1 MTLRRDAESLSGHLT
16 SGGAGSVPMSG
27 TARRVSPST
36 LRHVMLAAA
45 VGSALE
51 WYDFFIYGTASAL
64 VFGELFFPK
73 YDVTVATLAAFA
85 TFAVG
90 FLARPFGGL
99 FFGHFGDRMGRK
111 PMLVATIMLVGGGT
125 FLIGL
130 LPTYAAIGI
139 WAPILLLLLRLLQGF
154 GAGAEYGGAVIMAVE
169 YAPPGQRGLY
179 GSFAPLGVTAGNL
192 MAAGVFYLVTMM
204 SKDDLLAWGWRI
216 PFLISLVLL
225 GLGVWIRARVAETP
239 VFTEANATRPPLRA
253 PAIEALRRHPRNF
266 FVVVGARLAENGLGY
281 LFPVFG
287 LSYVINTLHMS
298 REVAITGVMLGNFAE
313 VFGIVFFS
321 WLSDKVGRRP
331 VYMGGAL
338 FSAAF
343 AFPFFM
349 LAGTLNPT
357 LICLAFILIMGIG
370 GGAMFGPQAA
380 YFAELFGPRLRYSG
394 FAFARELGSILAGGP
409 SPLIAALLVGWMA
422 GAPWGV
428 ACYVILLSLITA
440 FAVWCGPETSQSDIR
455 ADVPEDLAV
464 PKAQLR

>member
-1 MTLRRDAESLSGHLT
+1 MAQPNRDA
-16 SGGAGSVPMSG
+16 AGI
-27 TARRVSPST
+27 RPST
-36 LRHVMLAAA
+36 LKHVMLAAA

-73 YDVTVATLAAFA
+73 SDAAVGGVTLGTLAAYA

-90 FLARPFGGL
+90 FIARPFGGL
-99 FFGHFGDRMGRK
+99 FFGHFGDRFGRK
-111 PMLVATIMLVGGGT
+111 PMLVATILLVGGGT

-139 WAPILLLLLRLLQGF
+139 WAPLLLLLMRLIQGF
-154 GAGAEYGGAVIMAVE
+154 GAGAEYGGAVILAVE
-169 YAPPGQRGLY
+169 YAPPGKRGLY
-179 GSFAPLGVTAGNL
+179 GGFAPMGVTVGNL
-192 MAAGVFYLVTMM
+192 MAAGVFYLVTML

-216 PFLISLVLL
+216 PFLVSLLLL
-225 GLGVWIRARVAETP
+225 GLGVWIRARVSETP
-239 VFTEANATRPPLRA
+239 VFAQLEAKRPPLKA

-266 FVVVGARLAENGLGY
+266 LVVIGARLAENGLGY

-287 LSYVINTLHMS
+287 LGYVINTLHMP
-298 REVAITGVMLGNFAE
+298 REVAITGVMLGNGAE
-313 VFGIVFFS
+313 IIGIMFFS
-321 WLSDKVGRRP
+321 WLSDIVGRRP

-343 AFPFFM
+343 AFPFF
-349 LAGTLNPT
+349 LLTNTLNPA
-357 LICLAFILIMGIG
+357 LISLAFILIMGIG

-380 YFAELFGPRLRYSG
+380 FFAELFGPRLRYSG

-409 SPLIAALLVGWMA
+409 SPFIAALLVGYMA

-440 FAVWCGPETSQSDIR
+440 LAVWWGPETHASDI
-455 ADVPEDLAV
+455 AAEQPEDAETEPRARPRLA
-464 PKAQLR
+464 

>member
-1 MTLRRDAESLSGHLT
+1 MILQPDARAPWQGLPSGPAAAT
-16 SGGAGSVPMSG
+16 SATTPP
-27 TARRVSPST
+27 AAPRT

-73 YDVTVATLAAFA
+73 YDVAVGTLAAYA

-99 FFGHFGDRMGRK
+99 FFGHFGDVMGRK
-111 PMLVATIMLVGGGT
+111 PMLVATILLVGGGT

-139 WAPILLLLLRLLQGF
+139 WAPILLLALRMVQGF
-154 GAGAEYGGAVIMAVE
+154 GAGAEYGGAVIIAVE
-169 YAPPGQRGLY
+169 YAPPGKRGLY

-192 MAAGVFYLVTMM
+192 MAAGVFYLVALLP
-204 SKDDLLAWGWRI
+204 KDDLLAWGWRI
-216 PFLISLVLL
+216 PFLVSLVLL
-225 GLGVWIRARVAETP
+225 GVGVYIRARVAETP
-239 VFTEANATRPPLRA
+239 VFADTSATRPRLRA

-287 LSYVINTLHMS
+287 LGYVINTLHMP

-313 VFGIVFFS
+313 MFGIVLFS

-331 VYMGGAL
+331 VYIGGAL

-349 LAGTLNPT
+349 LTRTLDPV
-357 LICLAFILIMGIG
+357 LIAVAFILIMGVG

-409 SPLIAALLVGWMA
+409 APFIAALLVGWMA

-440 FAVWCGPETSQSDIR
+440 FAVWCGPETNRGDIR
-455 ADVPEDLAV
+455 ADKPENAAAG
-464 PKAQLR
+464 PSR

>member
-1 MTLRRDAESLSGHLT
+1 MADLASAR
-16 SGGAGSVPMSG
+16 VPS
-27 TARRVSPST
+27 ST
-36 LRHVMLAAA
+36 LKHVIAAAA

-73 YDVTVATLAAFA
+73 SDTAVGGVTLGTLAAYA

-90 FLARPFGGL
+90 FIARPFGGL
-99 FFGHFGDRMGRK
+99 FFGHFGDRFGRK
-111 PMLVATIMLVGGGT
+111 PMLVATILLVGGGT

-139 WAPILLLLLRLLQGF
+139 WAPLLLLLMRLIQGF
-154 GAGAEYGGAVIMAVE
+154 GAGADYGGAVILGVE
-169 YAPPGQRGLY
+169 YAPPGRRGLY
-179 GSFAPLGVTAGNL
+179 GGFAPMGVTVGNL
-192 MAAGVFYLVTMM
+192 MAAGVFYLVTML

-216 PFLISLVLL
+216 PFLVSLVLL
-225 GLGVWIRARVAETP
+225 GLGVWIRAKVSETP
-239 VFTEANATRPPLRA
+239 VFAAVEAKRPPLKA

-266 FVVVGARLAENGLGY
+266 LVVIGARLAENGLGY

-287 LSYVINTLHMS
+287 LGYVINTLHMS
-298 REVAITGVMLGNFAE
+298 REVAITGVMLGNGAE
-313 VFGIVFFS
+313 IIGIMFFS

-343 AFPFFM
+343 AFPFF
-349 LAGTLNPT
+349 LLTNTLNPA
-357 LICLAFILIMGIG
+357 LISLAFILIMGIG

-380 YFAELFGPRLRYSG
+380 FFAELFGPRLRYSG

-409 SPLIAALLVGWMA
+409 SPFIAALLVGYMA

-428 ACYVILLSLITA
+428 ACYVILLSLLTA
-440 FAVWCGPETSQSDIR
+440 LAVWWGPETNLSDIA
-455 ADVPEDLAV
+455 ADTPAEVTAEPRTRERLA
-464 PKAQLR
+464 

>member
-1 MTLRRDAESLSGHLT
+1 
-16 SGGAGSVPMSG
+16 MSG
-27 TARRVSPST
+27 TAQRVSTNT
-36 LRHVMLAAA
+36 LRHVMVASAI
-45 VGSALE
+45 GSALE

-73 YDVTVATLAAFA
+73 FDVTIGTLAAYA

-111 PMLVATIMLVGGGT
+111 PMLVATILLVGGGT

-130 LPTYAAIGI
+130 LPTYASIGI
-139 WAPILLLLLRLLQGF
+139 WAPLLLLLMRLLQGF

-169 YAPPGQRGLY
+169 FAPPGKRGLY

-216 PFLISLVLL
+216 PFLVSLVLL
-225 GLGVWIRARVAETP
+225 LVGVYIRMRVAETP
-239 VFTEANATRPPLRA
+239 VFTEANAKRPKLRL

-266 FVVVGARLAENGLGY
+266 LVVIGARLAENGLGY

-287 LSYVINTLHMS
+287 LGYVINTLHMS
-298 REVAITGVMLGNFAE
+298 KEVAITGVMLGNFAE
-313 VFGIVFFS
+313 MICIVAAS
-321 WLSDKVGRRP
+321 WLSDKIGRRP

-338 FSAAF
+338 FSALF
-343 AFPFFM
+343 AFPFFLM
-349 LAGTLNPT
+349 VGTRNPVM
-357 LICLAFILIMGIG
+357 ISLAFILIMGIG
-370 GGAMFGPQAA
+370 GGGMFGPQAS

-409 SPLIAALLVGWMA
+409 SPLIAALLVGWLA

-428 ACYVILLSLITA
+428 ACYVILLSLLTA
-440 FAVWCGPETSQSDIR
+440 LAVWWGPETTHSDIR
-455 ADVPEDLAV
+455 AEHPEDLEV
-464 PKAQLR
+464 PEVASTVPAQ

>member
-1 MTLRRDAESLSGHLT
+1 
-16 SGGAGSVPMSG
+16 MSQSMA
-27 TARRVSPST
+27 TVQPSK

-73 YDVTVATLAAFA
+73 FDVTVATLASFA

-111 PMLVATIMLVGGGT
+111 PMLVATLLLVGGGT

-130 LPTYAAIGI
+130 LPTYASAGI
-139 WAPILLLLLRLLQGF
+139 WAPIMLLALRLIQGF

-169 YAPPGQRGLY
+169 FAPPGKRGLY
-179 GSFAPLGVTAGNL
+179 GGFAPLGVTVGNL
-192 MAAGVFYLVTMM
+192 LAAGVFYLVTML
-204 SKDDLLAWGWRI
+204 SKNDLLAWGWRI
-216 PFLISLVLL
+216 PFLVSLLLL
-225 GLGVWIRARVAETP
+225 GLGVFIRARVSETP
-239 VFTEANATRPPLRA
+239 VFEAANAKRPPLKA

-298 REVAITGVMLGNFAE
+298 REVAISGVMLGNVAE

-321 WLSDKVGRRP
+321 WLSDIVGRRP

-343 AFPFFM
+343 AFPFF
-349 LAGTLNPT
+349 LLVGTLNPMM
-357 LICLAFILIMGIG
+357 ISLAFILIMGIG

-394 FAFARELGSILAGGP
+394 FAFARELGSIIAGGP
-409 SPLIAALLVGWMA
+409 SPFIAALLVGWLA

-428 ACYVILLSLITA
+428 ACYVILLSLLTA
-440 FAVWCGPETSQSDIR
+440 FAVWCGPETNQSDIAAEGR
-455 ADVPEDLAV
+455 EDEA
-464 PKAQLR
+464 AQARI

>member
-1 MTLRRDAESLSGHLT
+1 VSL
-16 SGGAGSVPMSG
+16 
-27 TARRVSPST
+27 TAPAVSPTT

-73 YDVTVATLAAFA
+73 FDATVGTLAAFA

-111 PMLVATIMLVGGGT
+111 PMLVATLLLVGGGT

-130 LPTYAAIGI
+130 LPTYASIGI
-139 WAPILLLLLRLLQGF
+139 WAPILLLLLRLVQGF

-169 YAPPGQRGLY
+169 FAPPGKRGLY
-179 GSFAPLGVTAGNL
+179 GSFAPLGVTFGNL
-192 MAAGVFYLVTMM
+192 LAAGVFYLVAMM
-204 SKDDLLAWGWRI
+204 SKDDLLTWGWRI
-216 PFLISLVLL
+216 PFLVSLLLL
-225 GLGVWIRARVAETP
+225 GLGVLIRARITETP
-239 VFTEANATRPPLRA
+239 VFTEANAKRPALRA

-287 LSYVINTLHMS
+287 LSYVINTLQMP
-298 REVAITGVMLGNFAE
+298 RELAIVAVMLGNFTE
-313 VFGIVFFS
+313 IFGIVLFS

-338 FSAAF
+338 FSAVF
-343 AFPFFM
+343 AFPFFA
-349 LAGTLNPT
+349 LVGTLNPM
-357 LICLAFILIMGIG
+357 LICLAFMLVMGIG
-370 GGAMFGPQAA
+370 SAAMFGPQAA

-409 SPLIAALLVGWMA
+409 SPLIAAALIGWMA

-428 ACYVILLSLITA
+428 ACYVIFLSLVTT
-440 FAVWCGPETSQSDIR
+440 FAVWCGPETHNSDIR
-455 ADVPEDLAV
+455 ADSLEDLAADAAM
-464 PKAQLR
+464 PLLDRA